1 MSREKATI
9 FVYSDG
15 RIQIPKLI
23 RTKLKLKPSDLLTI
37 RVEKGEII
45 ITPLKKK
52 CIICE
57 KEDGLNYVDG
67 QYMCVDCIEK
77 VVDAWQKVRF

>member
-9 FVYSDG
+9 TVYNDG
-15 RIQIPKLI
+15 RVQIPKLI
-23 RTKLKLKPSDLLTI
+23 RERLRINSSDLLTV

-45 ITPLKKK
+45 LTPIKRK

-57 KEDGLNYVDG
+57 KEEGLRGVEG
-67 QYMCVDCIEK
+67 QFMCIDCIEK

>member
-1 MSREKATI
+1 MSREKATLI
-9 FVYSDG
+9 VYSDG

-23 RTKLKLKPSDLLTI
+23 RERLKILPNELLTI

-45 ITPLKKK
+45 LTPLKKK

-57 KEDGLNYVDG
+57 KEYGLRSIDG
-67 QYMCVDCIEK
+67 QYMCIDCVEK